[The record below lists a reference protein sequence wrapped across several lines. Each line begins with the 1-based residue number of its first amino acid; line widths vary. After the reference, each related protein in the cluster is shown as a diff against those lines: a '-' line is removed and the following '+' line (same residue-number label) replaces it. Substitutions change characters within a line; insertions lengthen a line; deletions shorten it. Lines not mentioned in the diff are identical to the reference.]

1 MTQEGPHMTRIS
13 DAEII
18 AYHAAHRDRMTYPQ
32 MAAALGLSVGSFSGV
47 IFRSRHPI
55 NRRQPG
61 VAKIR
66 LQSRSITASPST
78 PAA

>member
-1 MTQEGPHMTRIS
+1 MSRRTN
-13 DAEII
+13 AEII
-18 AYHAAHRDRMTYPQ
+18 AFHEANHTRMTFPQ
-32 MAAALGLSVGSFSGV
+32 MAHAMGISVGTFSGV